1 MNGPGSVIHWW
12 FPWSIHTCLHSVNQ
26 AELHSAL
33 LLVFKKKNF
42 DFYSLFE
49 LGTNLDDGF
58 AWGISLLFFS
68 GSCDGVAMGGREP
81 GKGNP
86 KSLFGGE
93 SGGAYENKQK
103 FIIMVFLLY

>member
-1 MNGPGSVIHWW
+1 M
-12 FPWSIHTCLHSVNQ
+12 
-26 AELHSAL
+26 
-33 LLVFKKKNF
+33 
-42 DFYSLFE
+42 
-49 LGTNLDDGF
+49 
-58 AWGISLLFFS
+58 LFFS

>member
-1 MNGPGSVIHWW
+1 M
-12 FPWSIHTCLHSVNQ
+12 
-26 AELHSAL
+26 
-33 LLVFKKKNF
+33 
-42 DFYSLFE
+42 FE

-103 FIIMVFLLY
+103 FIIMVFFTVLIEYIHYNQ